1 MGRPRG
7 FDESTVL
14 EAVRDQF
21 WIVGYEAT
29 SIGEIMKATGLG
41 KGSLYN
47 AFGSKRELYLRIFA
61 KYCSDIVIQH
71 RRDLA
76 GGVGLSSQSPLTRIE
91 RHVVTLAHSLGM
103 ESPRR
108 GCFLS
113 KATVELAGTDRAG
126 H

>member
-14 EAVRDQF
+14 ETVRDQF
-21 WIVGYEAT
+21 WIGGYEAT
-29 SIGEIMKATGLG
+29 SIDDIMKATGIG

-47 AFGSKRELYLRIFA
+47 AFGSKRDLYLRIFA
-61 KYCSDIVIQH
+61 KYCRDVVAQH
-71 RRDLA
+71 RRALA
-76 GGVGLSSQSPLTRIE
+76 GGVGPGSPSPLTRIE